1 MLGVIIAITTYRD
14 IQREKEYGFE
24 TLKNKGITLA
34 FSLQASVRIKLTR
47 LDEGNEFLQELIEKA
62 SKDPDIAY
70 VALVDDKDIILA
82 HSDRQ
87 VIGKPLPFELGSAKY
102 IEKDRINTRFVASSV
117 TGERIFEVIE
127 PLIFVPPPT
136 YLPDTSSIPSLESDT
151 LGSRYSV
158 VVPPPDIYWWVIG
171 FRLEKAV
178 FATKTALYK
187 AIASGMLL
195 LIVGS
200 MALYM
205 IFALQRYYLTKE
217 TLANTSQ
224 SIGKILTSAHP

>member
-1 MLGVIIAITTYRD
+1 M
-14 IQREKEYGFE
+14 
-24 TLKNKGITLA
+24 KNKGITLA
-34 FSLQASVRIKLTR
+34 FSLQSSIRINVTDLK
-47 LDEGNEFLQELIEKA
+47 DGNKFILKLIEKA
-62 SKDPDIAY
+62 HNEPNIAY

-87 VIGKPLPFELGSAKY
+87 VIGKPLPSELGKTKH
-102 IEKDRINTRFVASSV
+102 IPKNRINTRIVPSSV
-117 TGERIFEVIE
+117 AEERIFEVIE

-151 LGSRYSV
+151 LGSRYSE
-158 VVPPPDIYWWVIG
+158 VVPPPDVYWWVIG

-224 SIGKILTSAHP
+224 SIGKILTSLAFQ

>member
-1 MLGVIIAITTYRD
+1 M
-14 IQREKEYGFE
+14 
-24 TLKNKGITLA
+24 KNKGITLA
-34 FSLQASVRIKLTR
+34 FSLQSSIRINVTDLK
-47 LDEGNEFLQELIEKA
+47 DGNKFILKLIEKA
-62 SKDPDIAY
+62 HNEPNIAY

-87 VIGKPLPFELGSAKY
+87 VIGKPLPSELGKTKH
-102 IEKDRINTRFVASSV
+102 IPKNRINTRIVPSSV
-117 TGERIFEVIE
+117 AEERIFEVIE

-224 SIGKILTSAHP
+224 SIGKILTSLAFQ

>member
-34 FSLQASVRIKLTR
+34 FSLQSSIRINVTDLK
-47 LDEGNEFLQELIEKA
+47 DGNKFILKLIEKA
-62 SKDPDIAY
+62 HNEPNIAY

-87 VIGKPLPFELGSAKY
+87 VIGKPLPSELGKTKH
-102 IEKDRINTRFVASSV
+102 IPKNRINTRIVPSSV
-117 TGERIFEVIE
+117 AEERIFEVIE

-200 MALYM
+200 MAF
-205 IFALQRYYLTKE
+205 I
-217 TLANTSQ
+217 
-224 SIGKILTSAHP
+224 